1 MAISKQQSE
10 RPAIVAL
17 IDAVNALENASATQ
31 AGNIAT
37 LIEAI
42 ADEIS
47 DREAADETLTNSLGA
62 TNAQVL
68 GLTND
73 VNALEAAQP
82 AMNSF
87 MNRFK
92 IGLTESVT
100 VEMGDS
106 VSDTFSFDEPFEDD
120 AEIGVFLICVDGSEI
135 LTNLSCKLISATY
148 SGFSYAVFNDSESD
162 VTIKV
167 GYLAVRMV

>member
-10 RPAIVAL
+10 RPAIVEI

-31 AGNIAT
+31 AGNITALT
-37 LIEAI
+37 EGL
-42 ADEIS
+42 ADEIG
-47 DREAADETLTNSLGA
+47 DREAADEGLTNSLGA

-82 AMNSF
+82 AVNSF

-100 VEMGDS
+100 VEMGNS
-106 VSDTFSFDEPFEDD
+106 VSDTFSFDEPFADD
-120 AEIGVFLICVDGSEI
+120 AEIGIFLICVDGSEI

-167 GYLAVRMV
+167 GYLAVRMG